1 VTARKAQHI
10 GVVAC
15 SIPGAALCYET
26 IGIEGVRLM
35 GQWGHPEIT
44 LHNIPMSEYM
54 PRVERGD
61 WQGVAEIMLRS
72 AEVLAR
78 AGADFLICP
87 DNTLHQALPYVLPR
101 SPRPWLH
108 IAEEV
113 AREAQRRGFRRVGLT
128 GTKFLVE
135 GPVYPPKFAEAGI
148 ELCLPTPEARQ
159 AINRIIFEEL
169 VYGRLLPESLA
180 CFQQVIEGF
189 KNQGCQAVALSCTEI
204 PLLVNDANSPLPTL
218 DSTRLLARAAL
229 KKAVSTQQSALS

>member
-1 VTARKAQHI
+1 MAQHI
-10 GVVAC
+10 GIVAC

-26 IGIEGVRLM
+26 IGIEGAQLM
-35 GQWGHPEIT
+35 GAWAHPEIT

-54 PRVERGD
+54 PLVERGD

-87 DNTLHQALPYVLPR
+87 DNTLHQALPLLLPR
-101 SPRPWLH
+101 SPLPWLH

-113 AREAQRRGFRRVGLT
+113 ARATRQRGFRRVGLT
-128 GTKFLVE
+128 GTKILME

-148 ELCLPTPEARQ
+148 EFRLPSAKARE

-169 VYGRLLPESLA
+169 VYGKFLPASLA
-180 CFQQVIEGF
+180 YFQQIIECF
-189 KNQGCQAVALSCTEI
+189 KDQGCEAVALCCTEI
-204 PLLVNDANSPLPTL
+204 PLLVNDSNSPLPTL

-229 KKAVSTQQSALS
+229 RRAAGEAKS